1 MPGLEDQDAHGPGD
15 DGPAIYTEADVAR
28 FLQQAQQSSRTV
40 GQNVWDAIARLT
52 NAEKL
57 KADGSNLTMW
67 DLFLCERARELFAD
81 SLWFTKANP
90 HLANEQLG

>member
-15 DGPAIYTEADVAR
+15 AGPAIYREADVAR

-40 GQNVWDAIARLT
+40 GQNVRDTIARLT
-52 NAEKL
+52 DAEKL
-57 KADGSNLTMW
+57 KANGSNFTMW

-81 SLWFTKANP
+81 SL
-90 HLANEQLG
+90 